1 MALWAVNKYKRDRE
15 TKNVTHV
22 LVADSDTLESRYYDP
37 DELLQVFKSGGEV
50 CNIGYT
56 WACEKEWE
64 YLSLLNSGVDISRVT
79 GIVLTDDIPELP
91 DKYTRVV
98 EATVTMNG
106 HYMKPYSSESIV
118 LGFTN
123 EYAKIWYEGRVKSVR
138 LRFFHGIF
146 IQDNRLKY
154 VSNEVIHDVWLDARG
169 RTMPRHE
176 FMKSLLFN

>member
-1 MALWAVNKYKRDRE
+1 MALWAVNKYKRDKE
-15 TKNVTHV
+15 TKNISRV
-22 LVADSDTLESRYYDP
+22 LVADSDTLESRYYDH

-56 WACEKEWE
+56 WAGEKEWE
-64 YLSLLNSGVDISRVT
+64 YLSLLDSGIDIYKLE
-79 GIVLTDDIPELP
+79 GIVLSDDIPKVP
-91 DKYTRVV
+91 DKYATVI
-98 EATVTMNG
+98 EATVSMNG
-106 HYMKPYSSESIV
+106 HYMKPYSSETIV

-169 RTMPRHE
+169 RTMSRSE
-176 FMKSLLFN
+176 FMKSLLLN